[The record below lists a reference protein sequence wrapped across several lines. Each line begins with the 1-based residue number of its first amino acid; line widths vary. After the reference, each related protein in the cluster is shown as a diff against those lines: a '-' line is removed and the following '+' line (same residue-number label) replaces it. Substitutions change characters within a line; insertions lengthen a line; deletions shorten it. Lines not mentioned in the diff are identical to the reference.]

1 MTSAWPETY
10 TKTPITSGK
19 ATYDHLVLL
28 TRYSCRL
35 TACAIVNGCLSNAPV
50 MFVLHT
56 SSQARLPL
64 KWMAP
69 ESIFD
74 KVYTSQSDVWSF
86 GVLLWEI
93 FSLGKEPKKNP
104 VMTVIECSNKE
115 KGAEFQQRT
124 RRVCCECT
132 FSPSHVRSRVA
143 TTRCKRFLHAPAAF
157 ASQPGASPYPGVQI
171 DEEFCNRLREGFRM
185 RAPDTASPEM

>member
-19 ATYDHLVLL
+19 ATYDHLTLL
-28 TRYSCRL
+28 TLYSCRL
-35 TACAIVNGCLSNAPV
+35 TACAIVNAPV
-50 MFVLHT
+50 IFVFHT
-56 SSQARLPL
+56 SFQARLPL

-93 FSLGKEPKKNP
+93 FSLGKEQKKP

-115 KGAEFQQRT
+115 KGAEFQQCAG
-124 RRVCCECT
+124 RVCCECV
-132 FSPSHVRSRVA
+132 FSPSHTRSRAA
-143 TTRCKRFLHAPAAF
+143 TTRCKRYLHAPAAF
-157 ASQPGASPYPGVQI
+157 ASLQV
-171 DEEFCNRLREGFRM
+171 RLHTQACRSTRSS
-185 RAPDTASPEM
+185 AIA